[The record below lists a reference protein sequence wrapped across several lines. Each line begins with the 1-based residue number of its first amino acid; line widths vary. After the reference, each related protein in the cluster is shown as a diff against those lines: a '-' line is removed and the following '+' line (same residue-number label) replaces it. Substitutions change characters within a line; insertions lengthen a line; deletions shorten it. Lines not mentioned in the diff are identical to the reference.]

1 MPAAEENPLPTLVL
15 ATFLPLDWAVLGGYF
30 LLLAGTGYLFSRR
43 EQQSTD
49 DYFLAGRRMPM
60 WAVAVSIV
68 ATSMSAASF
77 VGVPQQGFT
86 GDLTYLSTNLG
97 MIIAAIIVALVF
109 IPAFYRAGVSSIYA
123 MLADRFSPTAMR
135 AASLAFLVGRV
146 MASGARIYIGAIPL
160 SLVLFGIEDGMNP
173 TNLLIAIGVLTAVGI
188 TYTFIGGIASVIWTD
203 VIQMAVLLS
212 AAVLAILVIV
222 SRIEA
227 PWGEVIGALRN
238 GVPLIES
245 MQSASALSPPWSN
258 VAMALQQVT
267 LQHDKLTLLETSPD
281 PRLPFGLL
289 TATIGFAIMGIG
301 SYGTDQ
307 DLVQR
312 MLTCKDAKTGS
323 RSVITGILLGVPSV
337 LVFLVVG
344 MLLFVYYQ
352 RPELMGAA
360 APEGLPAD
368 DRQVFL
374 QFILKELPAGVPG
387 LMMAGLFA
395 AGLSSLNSAINA
407 MSSSMVSDFYRHAVP
422 DREPKHYVVVGR
434 VGVVG
439 FGLLLG
445 SFAVLCVFW
454 QAASAESGGTLL
466 TFALR
471 VMTFAYSGLVGVFLA
486 ALLTNRG
493 STASVIA
500 SLIAGFVLVLAMDR
514 SVWVSI
520 LGGDEPLPGMIDLV
534 TSLAFAWKLSIAA
547 LVSFGIAIAP
557 RGRAS

>member
-1 MPAAEENPLPTLVL
+1 MPQPLL
-15 ATFLPLDWAVLGGYF
+15 ATFLPLDWGVLGGYF

-77 VGVPQQGFT
+77 VGVPQQGYT

-97 MIIAAIIVALVF
+97 MIIAAIVVALVF
-109 IPAFYRAGVSSIYA
+109 IPAFYRAGVSSIYGL
-123 MLADRFSPTAMR
+123 LASRFSPAAMR

-160 SLVLFGIEDGMNP
+160 SLVLFGVEAGMQP
-173 TNLLIAIGVLTAVGI
+173 QNLLIAIGVLTAVGI

-203 VIQMAVLLS
+203 VIQMGVLLS
-212 AAVLAILVIV
+212 AALIAIVVITL
-222 SRIEA
+222 RIEA
-227 PWGEVIGALRN
+227 PAGEVIGALR
-238 GVPLIES
+238 
-245 MQSASALSPPWSN
+245 SAGEAGTN
-258 VAMALQQVT
+258 
-267 LQHDKLTLLETSPD
+267 KLTVLNTDPD

-289 TATIGFAIMGIG
+289 TATIGFAVMGIG

-323 RSVITGILLGVPSV
+323 RSVIAGILLGVPSV

-344 MLLFVYYQ
+344 LLLFVYYQ

-360 APEGLPAD
+360 APTEPPAD

-374 QFILKELPAGVPG
+374 EFILRELPAGVPG

-407 MSSSMVSDFYRHAVP
+407 MSSSMVSDFYRPAVP
-422 DREPKHYVVVGR
+422 DREARHYVAVGR
-434 VGVVG
+434 IGVVS

-445 SFAVLCVFW
+445 AFAVLCVFW
-454 QAASAESGGTLL
+454 QADSAERGGTLL

-486 ALLTNRG
+486 ALLTRRG
-493 STASVIA
+493 NTASVIA
-500 SLIAGFVLVLAMDR
+500 SLVTGFALVLAMEE
-514 SVWVSI
+514 SVWIAI
-520 LGGDEPLPGMIDLV
+520 LGDDEPLPQGIEAV
-534 TSLAFAWKLSIAA
+534 TSLAFAWKLTTAA
-547 LVSFGIAIAP
+547 AMSFAVAIAP
-557 RGRAS
+557 RGEPR

>member
-1 MPAAEENPLPTLVL
+1 MTTLVL

-49 DYFLAGRRMPM
+49 DYFLAGRRMPI

-77 VGVPQQGFT
+77 VGVPQQGYT

-109 IPAFYRAGVSSIYA
+109 IPAFYKAGVSSIYA
-123 MLADRFSPTAMR
+123 LLADRFSPTAMR
-135 AASLAFLVGRV
+135 AASLAFLVGRM

-160 SLVLFGIEDGMNP
+160 SLVLFGVEEGMQP
-173 TNLLIAIGVLTAVGI
+173 PNLLIAIGVLTAVGI

-212 AAVLAILVIV
+212 AAMIAIVVIAM
-222 SRIEA
+222 RIEA
-227 PWGEVIGALRN
+227 PWSEVLGALRS
-238 GVPLIES
+238 GGTDG
-245 MQSASALSPPWSN
+245 AS
-258 VAMALQQVT
+258 
-267 LQHDKLTLLETSPD
+267 KLTVLNTDPD

-312 MLTCKDAKTGS
+312 MLTCKDAKAGS
-323 RSVITGILLGVPSV
+323 RSVIAGILLGVPSV

-344 MLLFVYYQ
+344 LLLFVYYQ

-360 APEGLPAD
+360 APDELPAD

-374 QFILKELPAGVPG
+374 EFILKELPAGVPG

-422 DREPKHYVVVGR
+422 NREPRHYVLVGR
-434 VGVVG
+434 MGVIG

-454 QAASAESGGTLL
+454 QQDKAASGGTLL
-466 TFALR
+466 TFALS
-471 VMTFAYSGLVGVFLA
+471 VMTFAYSGLVGVFVA
-486 ALLTNRG
+486 ALLTRRG
-493 STASVIA
+493 STASVVA
-500 SLIAGFVLVLAMDR
+500 SLAAGFLLVLAMER
-514 SVWVSI
+514 SVWVAI
-520 LGGDEPLPGMIDLV
+520 LGDDEPLPKRLDAIV
-534 TSLAFAWKLSIAA
+534 SLAFAWKLTVAA
-547 LVSFGIAIAP
+547 AVSFAIAILP
-557 RGRAS
+557 RGVSR

>member
-1 MPAAEENPLPTLVL
+1 MPQLVI

-30 LLLAGTGYLFSRR
+30 ALLAGTGYLFSRR
-43 EQQSTD
+43 EQASTD

-77 VGVPQQGFT
+77 VGVPQQGYT
-86 GDLTYLSTNLG
+86 ADLTYLSTNLG
-97 MIIAAIIVALVF
+97 MIIAAIVVALVF
-109 IPAFYRAGVSSIYA
+109 IPAFYKAGVSSIYA
-123 MLADRFSPTAMR
+123 MLANRFSPTAMR

-160 SLVLFGIEDGMNP
+160 SLVLFGVQDGMNP
-173 TNLLIAIGVLTAVGI
+173 GNLLIAIAVLTAVGI

-222 SRIEA
+222 LRIEA
-227 PWGEVIGALRN
+227 PWADVIGALRT
-238 GVPLIES
+238 GGEAG
-245 MQSASALSPPWSN
+245 AS
-258 VAMALQQVT
+258 
-267 LQHDKLTLLETSPD
+267 KLTVINTDPD

-360 APEGLPAD
+360 APEGLPSD

-374 QFILKELPAGVPG
+374 EFILRELPAGLPG

-422 DREPKHYVVVGR
+422 DRDAKHYVFVGR
-434 VGVVG
+434 IGVVG
-439 FGLLLG
+439 FGVLLG
-445 SFAVLCVFW
+445 AFAVLCVYW
-454 QAASAESGGTLL
+454 QNASAEQGGTLL

-471 VMTFAYSGLVGVFLA
+471 VMTFAYAGLVGVFLA
-486 ALLTNRG
+486 ALLTQRG
-493 STASVIA
+493 NTASVIA
-500 SLIAGFVLVLAMDR
+500 SLVTGFVLVLAMER
-514 SVWVSI
+514 SVWDAL
-520 LGGDEPLPGMIDLV
+520 LGKPDELPGLLELL
-534 TSLAFAWKLSIAA
+534 TSLAFAWKLTGAA
-547 LVSFGIAIAP
+547 AVSFAVAAFPKGIK
-557 RGRAS
+557 R

>member
-1 MPAAEENPLPTLVL
+1 MPTATL
-15 ATFLPLDWAVLGGYF
+15 ATFFALDWAVLAGYF

-43 EQQSTD
+43 EQKSTD
-49 DYFLAGRRMPM
+49 DYFLAGRRMPT

-77 VGVPQQGFT
+77 VGVPQQGYT

-97 MIIAAIIVALVF
+97 MIIAAVIVALVF

-123 MLADRFSPTAMR
+123 LLADRFSPAAMR

-160 SLVLFGIEDGMNP
+160 SLVLFGIERGMEP
-173 TNLLIAIGVLTAVGI
+173 GNLLIAIAVLTAVGI

-212 AAVLAILVIV
+212 AALIAIVVIL

-227 PWGEVIGALRN
+227 PWADVIGVLRAGGEN
-238 GVPLIES
+238 R
-245 MQSASALSPPWSN
+245 A
-258 VAMALQQVT
+258 
-267 LQHDKLTLLETSPD
+267 DKLTLFDTNPD

-289 TATIGFAIMGIG
+289 TATIGFAVMGIG

-312 MLTCKDAKTGS
+312 MLTCKDAKAGS
-323 RSVITGILLGVPSV
+323 RSVITGILLGIPSV

-344 MLLFVYYQ
+344 LLLFVYYQ
-352 RPELMGAA
+352 RPDLIGAA
-360 APEGLPAD
+360 APGGLPAD

-374 QFILKELPAGVPG
+374 EFILKELPAGVPG

-407 MSSSMVSDFYRHAVP
+407 MSSSMVSDFYRHARP
-422 DREPKHYVVVGR
+422 DRPPGHYVLVGR
-434 VGVVG
+434 IGVVG
-439 FGLLLG
+439 FGLILG

-454 QAASAESGGTLL
+454 QAASADRGGTLL

-486 ALLTNRG
+486 ALLTKRG
-493 STASVIA
+493 NTASVIA
-500 SLIAGFVLVLAMDR
+500 SLIAGFVLVLGMEEA
-514 SVWVSI
+514 VWVAL
-520 LGGDEPLPGMIDLV
+520 LGNDEPLPKKLELL
-534 TSLAFAWKLSIAA
+534 TSLAFAWKLTAA
-547 LVSFGIAIAP
+547 AAISFGIAVLPSGKP
-557 RGRAS
+557 R

>member
-1 MPAAEENPLPTLVL
+1 MPIVVL
-15 ATFLPLDWAVLGGYF
+15 ATFSPLDWAVLGGYF

-77 VGVPQQGFT
+77 VGVPQQGYT

-109 IPAFYRAGVSSIYA
+109 IPAFYKAGVSSIYA
-123 MLADRFSPTAMR
+123 MLADRFSPAAMR

-160 SLVLFGIEDGMNP
+160 SLVLFGVEDGMHAS
-173 TNLLIAIGVLTAVGI
+173 NLLVAIAVLTAVGI
-188 TYTFIGGIASVIWTD
+188 SYTFIGGIASVIWTD

-212 AAVLAILVIV
+212 AAMIAIVVIAM
-222 SRIEA
+222 RIEA
-227 PWGEVIGALRN
+227 PWAEVIGALRS
-238 GVPLIES
+238 GGPDGTS
-245 MQSASALSPPWSN
+245 
-258 VAMALQQVT
+258 
-267 LQHDKLTLLETSPD
+267 KLTVLNTDPD

-360 APEGLPAD
+360 APEQPPAD
-368 DRQVFL
+368 ERQVFL
-374 QFILKELPAGVPG
+374 EFILKELPAGVPG

-422 DREPKHYVVVGR
+422 DREPKHYVVIGR

-486 ALLTNRG
+486 ALLTTRG
-493 STASVIA
+493 TTASVIA
-500 SLIAGFVLVLAMDR
+500 SLIAGFVLVLAMEH
-514 SVWVSI
+514 SVWVAI
-520 LGGDEPLPGMIDLV
+520 LGDDAPLPARLEAV
-534 TSLAFAWKLSIAA
+534 VSLAFAWKLTAAAAIAFA
-547 LVSFGIAIAP
+547 IAILP
-557 RGRAS
+557 RGNAR